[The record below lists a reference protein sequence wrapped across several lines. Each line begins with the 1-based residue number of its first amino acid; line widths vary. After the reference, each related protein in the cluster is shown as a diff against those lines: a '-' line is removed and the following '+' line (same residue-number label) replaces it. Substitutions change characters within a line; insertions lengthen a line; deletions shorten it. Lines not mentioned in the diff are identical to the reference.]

1 MLTKSALTVYERKGR
16 KTEKEEEEGKD
27 NPLVLLV
34 SISTFS

>member
-16 KTEKEEEEGKD
+16 ETEKEEGKD